1 MEWSISVWF
10 VVSSK
15 LLYPNCLKYTSK
27 KQTISGVKLSPM
39 KSETNRRKLAWL
51 ENEQTCQGNGR
62 IDFNVNV
69 TETANVSEP
78 QFFIVLDDGRCVT
91 KVEWTAGSEKY
102 SKDQVVGIAVRTPLL
117 SFIVSLK
124 QWKERW
130 SEDTDHCITGEHNE
144 AQAMQILSG
153 LEHTRQLVEAQEDEG
168 DTAAKLCWN
177 YNHKELQ
184 WYLPSLLELGT
195 ICAYKEEI
203 NDLLKLVGGDPLLF
217 DKYYWA
223 STEYSSNSAWPVNF
237 GSGHFLNFYKCYSYV
252 VRAVAAFI

>member
-1 MEWSISVWF
+1 M
-10 VVSSK
+10 
-15 LLYPNCLKYTSK
+15 K
-27 KQTISGVKLSPM
+27 KTIVLTDLFREFGDKAQDALNFIAN
-39 KSETNRRKLAWL
+39 ETNRRKLAWL

-184 WYLPSLLELGT
+184 WYLPSLLELMK
-195 ICAYKEEI
+195 KE
-203 NDLLKLVGGDPLLF
+203 
-217 DKYYWA
+217 
-223 STEYSSNSAWPVNF
+223 SN
-237 GSGHFLNFYKCYSYV
+237 Y
-252 VRAVAAFI
+252 

>member
-1 MEWSISVWF
+1 
-10 VVSSK
+10 
-15 LLYPNCLKYTSK
+15 
-27 KQTISGVKLSPM
+27 
-39 KSETNRRKLAWL
+39 
-51 ENEQTCQGNGR
+51 
-62 IDFNVNV
+62 
-69 TETANVSEP
+69 
-78 QFFIVLDDGRCVT
+78 
-91 KVEWTAGSEKY
+91 
-102 SKDQVVGIAVRTPLL
+102 
-117 SFIVSLK
+117 
-124 QWKERW
+124 
-130 SEDTDHCITGEHNE
+130 
-144 AQAMQILSG
+144 MQILSG

-223 STEYSSNSAWPVNF
+223 STEHSSGYAWYVNF
-237 GSGHFLNFYKCYSYV
+237 GSGHFSGDGKYYSSV